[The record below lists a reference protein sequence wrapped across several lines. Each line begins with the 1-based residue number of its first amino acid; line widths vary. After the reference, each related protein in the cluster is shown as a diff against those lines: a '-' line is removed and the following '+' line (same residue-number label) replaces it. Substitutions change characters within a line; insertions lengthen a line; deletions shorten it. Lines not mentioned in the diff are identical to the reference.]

1 MPTSTIDHLAPDKVA
16 RIAGGFYLAFVL
28 ASVLA
33 GVLGHIGM
41 GGVDRTRSTSPSSRM
56 PSRSGSLLSSLCYCC
71 LGTVP
76 AGCRHTR
83 RHSWRD

>member
-41 GGVDRTRSTSPSSRM
+41 GGVDEVYQSIVTN
-56 PSRSGSLLSSLCYCC
+56 
-71 LGTVP
+71 
-76 AGCRHTR
+76 A
-83 RHSWRD
+83 